1 VNSAVEATSLNERA
15 LGRLCPQDAFIRD
28 SIREEDTLVVSVGG
42 NDIVQQPLL
51 CTVLNMAVLLC
62 CQPSSWIDRY
72 SCACPPNVN
81 YCFDLGC
88 LGCGLP
94 GCLAGTCTGFPVGM
108 GYVVDLLR
116 NRLQNYIE
124 RLVRKRKPRRVLVCM
139 IYYPDEDS
147 SAESWA
153 SGPLACL
160 GYDSNPQRIQM
171 LIRRVFELATS
182 KVAIQGCTVVPV
194 PLYHAL
200 DGKDTADFVC
210 RVEPS
215 AQGGGRMANLLMNL
229 ILGQDLSPIN
239 DHSEAERMQR

>member
-1 VNSAVEATSLNERA
+1 
-15 LGRLCPQDAFIRD
+15 
-28 SIREEDTLVVSVGG
+28 
-42 NDIVQQPLL
+42 
-51 CTVLNMAVLLC
+51 MAVLLC
-62 CQPSSWIDRY
+62 CQPSSWIDRYCCASSIYCGRCPVPRAVADGGPLCRY

-124 RLVRKRKPRRVLVCM
+124 RLVRKRKPRRILVGGQMLLAGGVHVCM

-147 SAESWA
+147 NAESWA

-182 KVAIQGCTVVPV
+182 KVAIKGCTVVPV

-215 AQGGGRMANLLMNL
+215 AQGGSRMANLLMNL